1 MSVPTGNPNA
11 LGPSITT
18 EVLQSTAAQAGVKVP
33 EKWEADFTV
42 LMSGAKDVLDQV
54 VAMEGLP
61 YTCQYSRWRRSDAVK
76 LTTVYRFR
84 H

>member
-11 LGPSITT
+11 LDPSITA

-42 LMSGAKDVLDQV
+42 LMSGAKDALDQV

-61 YTCQYSRWRRSDAVK
+61 YTCQYSQWRRSDAV
-76 LTTVYRFR
+76 TTVYRFR

>member
-1 MSVPTGNPNA
+1 MSVSTGNPNA
-11 LGPSITT
+11 LDPSITT

-42 LMSGAKDVLDQV
+42 LMSGAKDALEQV
-54 VAMEGLP
+54 VAMGGLP
-61 YTCQYSRWRRSDAVK
+61 FLYEYPGGCWSDLVS
-76 LTTVYRFR
+76 TVSRFR